1 MQYLGLAFPN
11 AKHFGA
17 WNAKFSLHLAFS
29 FPNADALTSHS
40 SLSLIYLSLSPFL
53 PSPSIT
59 PSFCNISISNS
70 SNLKPKYLPPP
81 FSCCFPYLLSKFY
94 FTRKFKSF
102 IHQILF
108 TTDLRFSK
116 WGREIIHSHHSQQQS
131 NCCTNERGW
140 MGKKSRETKSF
151 SLYFAKS
158 VQSYQFLGWTSRF
171 DPVFKTM
178 HSTRC

>member
-1 MQYLGLAFPN
+1 MGLVFHD

-29 FPNADALTSHS
+29 FPNADAVTSHS

-53 PSPSIT
+53 PSSSIT
-59 PSFCNISISNS
+59 PSFYNISISNS
-70 SNLKPKYLPPP
+70 SNFKPKYLPPP

-94 FTRKFKSF
+94 FTCKFKSF

-108 TTDLRFSK
+108 TTDLRFST
-116 WGREIIHSHHSQQQS
+116 WGREIVHSHHSQQQS
-131 NCCTNERGW
+131 NYCTNERGL

-151 SLYFAKS
+151 SLYFAKPI
-158 VQSYQFLGWTSRF
+158 QSYQFPDWTS
-171 DPVFKTM
+171 
-178 HSTRC
+178 